1 MPKQS
6 CTKRTKQEAS
16 FQTSDKT
23 PKTTVVKPVW
33 SWHKS
38 RHTDQWNRMESPEI
52 NPHTY
57 GQLIF
62 DKVARIYIGEK
73 TASSASDVGKVAQP
87 YINQ

>member
-1 MPKQS
+1 
-6 CTKRTKQEAS
+6 
-16 FQTSDKT
+16 
-23 PKTTVVKPVW
+23 
-33 SWHKS
+33 
-38 RHTDQWNRMESPEI
+38 MESPEI